1 MQTLISRELHG
12 MEWYDG
18 VFDFLPFSCVTGV
31 GKRRLS
37 ENYIAVAE
45 SPLTA
50 FSVSLADGPK
60 ERRNECTGLCIF

>member
-1 MQTLISRELHG
+1 MQALISRELHG
-12 MEWYDG
+12 LKWYDG

-45 SPLTA
+45 TA
-50 FSVSLADGPK
+50 FAVSLADGPK
-60 ERRNECTGLCIF
+60 ERRNECTVLCIF